1 VKKNAFLV
9 LTLSVWAIAACTLHA
24 VRYLRSRSPEIL
36 PFTHEAKAFYR
47 SLDPETKR
55 NFDLFETAIMRLKD
69 VPLRPVGSG
78 FEQELNSLVSKQQLS
93 YREIDFYIDDPL
105 LVERRIMAAEAFRTL
120 NNAEK
125 KCLIDGYGAI
135 VLIRGS
141 FHFFYDTALYREYAL
156 RYGTDCKPREEIRN
170 SQRVSPGAKNE

>member
-1 VKKNAFLV
+1 LV
-9 LTLSVWAIAACTLHA
+9 LTLSVWAIAACAMLA
-24 VRYLRSRSPEIL
+24 VRYSRSRSVEIL
-36 PFTHEAKAFYR
+36 PFYHEAKAFYR

-55 NFDLFETAIMRLKD
+55 NVDLFETGIMRLKD

-125 KCLIDGYGAI
+125 KCLIDGSGAI
-135 VLIRGS
+135 VFFRGS
-141 FHFFYDTALYREYAL
+141 FHFIYDTSLYREYAL
-156 RYGTDCKPREEIRN
+156 RYGTDCKPCEEIRS
-170 SQRVSPGAKNE
+170 SQRVSQGAKNE